1 MAPIYIG
8 VYGDSM
14 AEYMIHIIVEKNQTS
29 SLVSLVPEIGQ
40 LFRLEA
46 DESQMKFK
54 LKSGSSGDWIVEVN
68 PINDYLAFKVE
79 EFKSQNAATLCKS
92 TYLSTCVVAVKQPD
106 DLLLTVSRSSSS
118 SKR

>member
-46 DESQMKFK
+46 DES
-54 LKSGSSGDWIVEVN
+54 
-68 PINDYLAFKVE
+68 
-79 EFKSQNAATLCKS
+79 
-92 TYLSTCVVAVKQPD
+92 
-106 DLLLTVSRSSSS
+106 
-118 SKR
+118 